1 MEIEYRLTKEEI
13 EKYYTY
19 YKQDSFS
26 SATQKDIF
34 SKDSLS
40 KDSLRM
46 LRSSDFYLDEDI
58 TKKSHNKVID
68 LSNLEAPNGGAF
80 ALPEGLICGELD
92 LTNSNC
98 AEIAPK
104 TEVGIIYLEGLKQMV
119 LPDDLKCNLL
129 VMDEEVARALT
140 YKPDDVRDIAINIRN
155 SEGQEQ
161 MVLLNI
167 PTKAQVLN
175 MQEKAELSDVFEA
188 QIDKARNTMKPLRLR
203 K

>member
-19 YKQDSFS
+19 YKQDIFR
-26 SATQKDIF
+26 QDIF
-34 SKDSLS
+34 SRN
-40 KDSLRM
+40 SLRR
-46 LRSSDFYLDEDI
+46 LKNRSSDYHLEKDI
-58 TKKSHNKVID
+58 TEKLDNKVID

-104 TEVGIIYLEGLKQMV
+104 TEVGIIYLEGLKEMV

-129 VMDEEVARALT
+129 VMDEEVARALP

-188 QIDKARNTMKPLRLR
+188 QIDKARNTMKPLRVR

>member
-19 YKQDSFS
+19 YEQN
-26 SATQKDIF
+26 IF
-34 SKDSLS
+34 SKDDHKSNLKTLNTKV
-40 KDSLRM
+40 KDASAH
-46 LRSSDFYLDEDI
+46 SEFNPKNI
-58 TKKSHNKVID
+58 IGKSHNKVID
-68 LSNLEAPNGGAF
+68 LSNLEALNGGAF

-104 TEVGIIYLEGLKQMV
+104 TEVGIIYLEGLKEMV

-129 VMDEEVARALT
+129 VMDEEIARALP

>member
-19 YKQDSFS
+19 YKQDIFR
-26 SATQKDIF
+26 QDIF
-34 SKDSLS
+34 SRNSPG
-40 KDSLRM
+40 
-46 LRSSDFYLDEDI
+46 RSRDIPGRKIGLLDYPFKKDI
-58 TKKSHNKVID
+58 TEKSENKVID
-68 LSNLEAPNGGAF
+68 LSNLEALNGGAF

-104 TEVGIIYLEGLKQMV
+104 TEVGIIYLEGLKEMV

-129 VMDEEVARALT
+129 VMDEEVARALP

>member
-1 MEIEYRLTKEEI
+1 
-13 EKYYTY
+13 
-19 YKQDSFS
+19 
-26 SATQKDIF
+26 
-34 SKDSLS
+34 
-40 KDSLRM
+40 
-46 LRSSDFYLDEDI
+46 
-58 TKKSHNKVID
+58 
-68 LSNLEAPNGGAF
+68 
-80 ALPEGLICGELD
+80 
-92 LTNSNC
+92 
-98 AEIAPK
+98 
-104 TEVGIIYLEGLKQMV
+104 MV
-119 LPDDLKCNLL
+119 VPDDLKCNLL
-129 VMDEEVARALT
+129 VMDEEVARALP